1 MEDTKGSDGKA
12 VVFSLDEMASKW
24 LRYSA
29 QNAILSDSVP
39 KVAFSVSQFIFF
51 SLFLFCITLWQKKNT
66 LHCVESP
73 LTRF

>member
-29 QNAILSDSVP
+29 QNAILSDSVA

-51 SLFLFCITLWQKKNT
+51 SPFLFGSALWQDKNA
-66 LHCVESP
+66 LNCVKSP
-73 LTRF
+73 LTCF